1 MQFDHYRIIK
11 NFKKKSIENLAYPS
25 LYSKYYRTTKEY
37 FSENF
42 KSRRKD
48 LYILLIL
55 PITITKL
62 IVAYIFLLANFIFS
76 SLNSKKL
83 ILILTRE
90 LGIKDF
96 SSLEDYRF
104 ESLEKS
110 VKKKDFNVFYY

>member
-62 IVAYIFLLANFIFS
+62 IVAYILFKTNYGSIYKSEFILQFTMRS
-76 SLNSKKL
+76 
-83 ILILTRE
+83 
-90 LGIKDF
+90 
-96 SSLEDYRF
+96 Y
-104 ESLEKS
+104 
-110 VKKKDFNVFYY
+110 